1 MGKVR
6 AFLIIVVGVFLGGAI
21 PVFLTNLAS
30 EEVGW
35 NIWKVPLSTW
45 QIIVTMGIAGIGIAW
60 LVGQCGISLAIVAG
74 LWKGNQRG

>member
-45 QIIVTMGIAGIGIAW
+45 QIIVTMGIAGIGTWVCAT
-60 LVGQCGISLAIVAG
+60 LVPVIIKPSAALKFPEV
-74 LWKGNQRG
+74 